1 MASHAIVAAHVG
13 QVWHPQRR
21 QGETTPLCGCY
32 HAETQDER
40 SDSLAM
46 HLAGTPLPWPDM
58 GTQLLHS
65 VLDEDDLCPTPPM
78 HTDDA
83 ERPVH
88 FWLLL
93 RGYVFRNETLG
104 FVSIAITFGQPRK
117 DVGSKR
123 DMLHYRANL
132 QCISCSNVIHEA
144 GTSTDAPWLE
154 AETGLDRLDDIGPLL
169 VPVRTFLG
177 ARRTAP
183 GGVPHHR
190 PCILRGPLCTAC
202 LRVMGTIRRTL
213 FGPNELGRLRE
224 ARGCGCSPSDLTGR
238 LVVKRRLQNVGRRLK
253 TAHLKQSPQYQH
265 RHVAY
270 PAEAAS
276 GIRDTSHPDQ
286 LA

>member
-1 MASHAIVAAHVG
+1 M
-13 QVWHPQRR
+13 
-21 QGETTPLCGCY
+21 
-32 HAETQDER
+32 
-40 SDSLAM
+40 
-46 HLAGTPLPWPDM
+46 M
-58 GTQLLHS
+58 GTFDLMDHS
-65 VLDEDDLCPTPPM
+65 RRGLRVLSWVTSAQRPLICHLPCRQVQYDAASAAPPM

-93 RGYVFRNETLG
+93 RGYVYRNETLG

-213 FGPNELGRLRE
+213 FGPNELGR
-224 ARGCGCSPSDLTGR
+224 C
-238 LVVKRRLQNVGRRLK
+238 V
-253 TAHLKQSPQYQH
+253 H
-265 RHVAY
+265 
-270 PAEAAS
+270 
-276 GIRDTSHPDQ
+276 
-286 LA
+286 